1 MPVDGVSGSQK
12 RRALAVK
19 SKAVSIVA
27 LITLVAPADA
37 VKVNSVLISDSA
49 FRTRLTSATMLNANA
64 IDADISLIACALAVN
79 VNAAAID
86 ADASLSR
93 CAVAAI
99 ARDVGIVADAVLS
112 RCAVAAIERTHGI
125 DALTSVAS

>member
-1 MPVDGVSGSQK
+1 MPVDGISGSQK

-19 SKAVSIVA
+19 SKAVSIVTF
-27 LITLVAPADA
+27 ITLVAPADA

-93 CAVAAI
+93 CAVDAI
-99 ARDVGIVADAVLS
+99 AKDVGIVAAAFITAFAFDVKVNAVGI
-112 RCAVAAIERTHGI
+112 VATIF
-125 DALTSVAS
+125 VAS